1 MKKGKKSKKA
11 TPKAKQD
18 ETKMKKEPSNEYYT
32 EEEIKKLDEFH
43 EQTEHKFEDDEVYEL
58 MLKYKDD
65 DEAILNELK
74 ELLKERKRG
83 EQFDWQAVGK
93 SKTNILI
100 NYLC

>member
-1 MKKGKKSKKA
+1 
-11 TPKAKQD
+11 
-18 ETKMKKEPSNEYYT
+18 
-32 EEEIKKLDEFH
+32 
-43 EQTEHKFEDDEVYEL
+43 

-74 ELLKERKRG
+74 EQLKERKRG